1 MLVRYGKTKDGAAVK
16 RAEIYT
22 KQEHPI
28 RRQDIDPDAVSI
40 ILRLKAAGHTAYIV
54 GGAIRDL
61 LVGKVPKDFDIATD
75 AHPRQ
80 IKRLFR
86 NSRIIGRRF
95 RLVHVYF
102 GSKVIEVS
110 TFRSLHAVGELNQYG
125 TIHEDVLRRD
135 FSLNALYYCPV
146 EEMII
151 DYVGGVKDIH
161 SKVVRPIIPLKQIF
175 VEDPVRMVRAVKYSA
190 MLGFSLPFF
199 TRRMIQKQAP
209 LLAECSHSRL
219 TEELF
224 KILGSGSA
232 AITLKDL
239 YSHKL
244 LRYFL
249 PQLDLRLR
257 ENKNDFSDRFFR
269 TMEGYDRSNPEL
281 EERDRGLVALLKDYL
296 EDLNREQ
303 RDVPLLFKDL
313 YVAAKAFLSPLSPP
327 NRDVDQAVMMI
338 FRETRP
344 KKPRRRRRKK
354 AKALTSELPETPS
367 EPVPV

>member
-40 ILRLKAAGHTAYIV
+40 ILRLKAAGHAAYIV

-75 AHPRQ
+75 AHPRK

-102 GSKVIEVS
+102 GSKIIEVT

-146 EEMII
+146 EEVII
-151 DYVGGVKDIH
+151 DYVGGVKDIR
-161 SKVVRPIIPLKQIF
+161 SKVIRPIIPLKQIF
-175 VEDPVRMVRAVKYSA
+175 VEDPVRMVRAVKYGA
-190 MLGFSLPFF
+190 MLGFYLPFF

-224 KILGSGSA
+224 KILGSGASA
-232 AITLKDL
+232 VTLKAL

-249 PQLDLRLR
+249 PSLDLRLR

-269 TMEGYDRSNPEL
+269 TLEAYDESDPEL
-281 EERDRGLVALLKDYL
+281 EERAKGLAALLRDYL
-296 EDLNREQ
+296 EDLNKEQ
-303 RDVPLLFKDL
+303 KDVPLLFKDF
-313 YVAAKAFLSPLSPP
+313 YVAAKAFLTPLSPP

-344 KKPRRRRRKK
+344 KKPRKRRRRKVK
-354 AKALTSELPETPS
+354 PEVSDPKTT
-367 EPVPV
+367 ETVPA

>member
-40 ILRLKAAGHTAYIV
+40 ILRLRAAGHAAYIV

-61 LVGKVPKDFDIATD
+61 LVGKAPKDFDIATD
-75 AHPRQ
+75 AHPRK

-102 GSKVIEVS
+102 GTKIIEVS
-110 TFRSLHAVGELNQYG
+110 TFRSLHSVEEMNQYG

-146 EEMII
+146 EEVII
-151 DYVGGVKDIH
+151 DYVGGVKDIR
-161 SKVVRPIIPLKQIF
+161 SKILRPIIPLKQIF

-190 MLGFSLPFF
+190 MLGFALPFF
-199 TRRMIQKQAP
+199 TRRMIQKQAS
-209 LLAECSHSRL
+209 LLAGCSHSRL

-224 KILGSGSA
+224 KILGSGA
-232 AITLKDL
+232 AAVTLRAL

-244 LRYFL
+244 LRHFL
-249 PQLDLRLR
+249 PSLDLKLR
-257 ENKNDFSDRFFR
+257 ENRNDFHDRFFR
-269 TMEGYDRSNPEL
+269 TLEVYDRSEPEL
-281 EERDRGLVALLKDYL
+281 EDRAKGLAALLRDHL
-296 EDLNREQ
+296 EDIYREQ
-303 RDVPLLFKDL
+303 KDVPLLFKDF
-313 YVAAKAFLSPLSPP
+313 YVAAKSFLSPLSPP

-338 FRETRP
+338 FRETHPR
-344 KKPRRRRRKK
+344 KSRRRRRRK
-354 AKALTSELPETPS
+354 AKPEQFDSRAT
-367 EPVPV
+367 ETVPV